1 MKTIILNNKCYL
13 SYKEMMDYKN
23 TLESIN
29 NKDLNIVLLPNIAYL
44 SLFKASKLNI
54 GTQNFYS
61 YNYGA
66 YTGEVCLE
74 SLKDLNV
81 TYTLVGHPE
90 RLELRLDSY
99 TEIKDKL
106 YRSLNSD
113 FKTILCVGKDESE
126 KMIKKELKYYLSNI
140 EYKSFK
146 NLIIAYEPY
155 SKIEEDDVDLVD
167 IELKKECITKYIK
180 KHFDEQVTFIY
191 GGAVNKDNIKDIL
204 SITDGVLIGR
214 NSIDVKEIKDLI
226 KEAI

>member
-13 SYKEMMDYKN
+13 SYKEALNYKD
-23 TLESIN
+23 TLESIS
-29 NKDLNIVLLPNIAYL
+29 NKDLNLVVLPNLAYL
-44 SLFKASKLNI
+44 SLFKDSKINI
-54 GTQNFYS
+54 GVQNFYS

-66 YTGEVCLE
+66 YTGEICLE

-81 TYTLVGHPE
+81 KYTLVGHPE
-90 RLELRLDSY
+90 RLELKLDTY
-99 TEIKDKL
+99 TEVKDKL

-113 FKTILCVGKDESE
+113 FKTVLCVGKDENE
-126 KMIKKELKYYLSNI
+126 KTIKKELKFYLSNI

-167 IELKKECITKYIK
+167 IELKKEYITKYIK
-180 KHFDEQVTFIY
+180 QHFDEEITFIY
-191 GGAVNKDNIKDIL
+191 GGAVSKENIKDIL

-214 NSIDVKEIKDLI
+214 NSTDVRELKELF
-226 KEAI
+226 KEAK